1 MTIPNL
7 AASGSLATPSGAQSQ
22 NILLD
27 SSIRDWV
34 VLPLLVLMIQAGL
47 LRHYLS
53 ILLRPSEKHK
63 IPHVD
68 HRIKNALSRSSRLR
82 SGAAS
87 YISKEKWESRITYWT
102 GGDVPTDSDQNVGYL
117 KEELQWLEEE
127 EEKMQLL
134 KEKEEAEGGEGSG
147 GGNGSGN
154 NSGEI
159 DGMPDPMAM
168 MGPMKGQF
176 AFMAQNMVM
185 MQGIGYFFSG
195 YVLVKVPIPLT
206 TGFKGMF
213 QRGLDLS
220 TLETSYVS
228 SVSWY
233 FLVMFGL
240 RAFFKLVI
248 EGDGT
253 TQKEHMEAS
262 MIHADMGYTM
272 NGNPNGPM
280 NKSKFDPAKAIR
292 TEIEN
297 LDLCKHKSILDD
309 ADRRLLG
316 KKYTTKKIAAGAGKG
331 GKGDD
336 PGYDIFGAS
345 AKSKKKVGGGGKK
358 VKSS

>member
-1 MTIPNL
+1 
-7 AASGSLATPSGAQSQ
+7 
-22 NILLD
+22 
-27 SSIRDWV
+27 
-34 VLPLLVLMIQAGL
+34 MIQAGL
-47 LRHYLS
+47 LRHYLGM
-53 ILLRPSEKHK
+53 LLRPSEKHK
-63 IPHVD
+63 IPHIE

-102 GGDVPTDSDQNVGYL
+102 GGDVPTDSDQNTGYL

-127 EEKMQLL
+127 EEKAQLAN
-134 KEKEEAEGGEGSG
+134 EEAVEKGED
-147 GGNGSGN
+147 NGLG
-154 NSGEI
+154 
-159 DGMPDPMAM
+159 GMPDPMAM

-248 EGDGT
+248 EGDGSK
-253 TQKEHMEAS
+253 QKDHMEAS
-262 MIHADMGYTM
+262 MIHADMGYTI
-272 NGNPNGPM
+272 NGNPTGPM
-280 NKSKFDPAKAIR
+280 AKSKFDAAKSIR

-297 LDLCKHKSILDD
+297 LELCKHKSILDD

-316 KKYTTKKIAAGAGKG
+316 KKYMTKKIATNAGKG

-336 PGYDIFGAS
+336 PGYDIFGAA
-345 AKSKKKVGGGGKK
+345 AKSKKKSSK
-358 VKSS
+358 V